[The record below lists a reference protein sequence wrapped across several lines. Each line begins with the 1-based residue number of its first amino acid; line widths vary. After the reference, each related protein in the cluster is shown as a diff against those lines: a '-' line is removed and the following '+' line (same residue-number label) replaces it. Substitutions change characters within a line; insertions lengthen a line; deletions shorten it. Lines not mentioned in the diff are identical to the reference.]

1 MGLTGLH
8 VAIAHGAGSIGVPEL
23 RPFADRWELT
33 FVVTDAGD
41 RMTDLVASSAASLGH
56 VVRVPPDAGATAV
69 VEELRPRRVDGV
81 ATFADDQL
89 LRAADLAAGLGLRST
104 PPEAARAI
112 RSKHLQRVALNDAG
126 LPRVE
131 AVYVPDPRRPPA
143 ELARLAPPV
152 VVKPE
157 FGAGSART
165 TFATTPEALD
175 SALAAAAEPVVVEEA
190 IRSAPHPVEWL
201 GDYVSVDSVVANGEV
216 RHVGICDR
224 LPSASALREA
234 GFVVPSALPEET
246 QARLCETAER
256 AIAALRVDNTMT
268 HIEIKLSTDGAGTVV
283 EVNPRLGGYVTH
295 LFERTEG
302 LSLPEAALA
311 ASCGRFELGS
321 RRPLD
326 RVALAHVVLPPLD
339 AEELVDLPSSDEL
352 RALGSVWRVDR
363 YRRPGD
369 RVDVAAGTP
378 GRVLEIWLEAPDHER
393 LRAEHLRLLDLLADR
408 VQFA

>member
-1 MGLTGLH
+1 MGLAGPH
-8 VAIAHGAGSIGVPEL
+8 VAVAHGAGSIGVPEL

-41 RMTDLVASSAASLGH
+41 RMTELVASSAASLGH
-56 VVRVPPDAGATAV
+56 VVRVPPDTGAAQL

-89 LRAADLAAGLGLRST
+89 VRAAELAAGLGLRYT
-104 PPEAARAI
+104 PPQAARTI
-112 RSKHLQRVALNDAG
+112 RSKHHQRVALNGAG
-126 LPRVE
+126 LARVE

-143 ELARLAPPV
+143 ELARLARPV

-157 FGAGSART
+157 YGAGSART
-165 TFATTPEALD
+165 TFATTREAVD
-175 SALAAAAEPVVVEEA
+175 AALTAAAEPVVVEEA
-190 IRSAPHPVEWL
+190 IRSAPHPVDWL
-201 GDYVSVDSVVANGEV
+201 GDYVSVDSVVANGQV

-224 LPSASALREA
+224 LPSATGLREA

-246 QARLCETAER
+246 QAGLRETAER
-256 AIAALRVDNTMT
+256 AIAALGIDNTMT
-268 HIEIKLSTDGAGTVV
+268 HIEIKLSADGAGTVV
-283 EVNPRLGGYVTH
+283 EANPRLGGYVTP

-302 LSLPEAALA
+302 LVLPEVALA
-311 ASCGRFELGS
+311 ASCGRVSLG
-321 RRPLD
+321 RRAAPD

-339 AEELVDLPSSDEL
+339 AEELVDVPSSDEL
-352 RALGSVWRVDR
+352 KALGSVWRVDR

-378 GRVLEIWLEAPDHER
+378 GRVLEVWLEAPDHER

-408 VQFA
+408 VVFR

>member
-1 MGLTGLH
+1 MGLAGPH

-23 RPFADRWELT
+23 RPFADRWELS

-41 RMTDLVASSAASLGH
+41 RMTELVASSAASLGH
-56 VVRVPPDAGATAV
+56 VVRVPPDAGAAAI
-69 VEELRPRRVDGV
+69 VEELRPIRVDGV

-89 LRAADLAAGLGLRST
+89 VRAAEVAAGLGLRYT
-104 PPEAARAI
+104 PPQAARTI

-126 LPRVE
+126 LARVE

-157 FGAGSART
+157 HGAGSART
-165 TFATTPEALD
+165 TFATTREAMD
-175 SALAAAAEPVVVEEA
+175 AALAAAAEPVVVEEA
-190 IRSAPHPVEWL
+190 IRSVPHPVEWL

-216 RHVGICDR
+216 RHAGICDR
-224 LPSASALREA
+224 LPSASGLREA

-246 QARLCETAER
+246 QAHLRETAER
-256 AIAALRVDNTMT
+256 AIAALGIDNTMT
-268 HIEIKLSTDGAGTVV
+268 HIEIKLSADGAGTVV
-283 EVNPRLGGYVTH
+283 EANPRLGGYVTH

-302 LSLPEAALA
+302 LSLPEIALA
-311 ASCGRFELGS
+311 ASCGRVALGP
-321 RRPLD
+321 RAARD

-339 AEELVDLPSSDEL
+339 AEELVEAPSSDEL

-408 VQFA
+408 VSFR

>member
-1 MGLTGLH
+1 MGLAGLR

-23 RPFADRWELT
+23 RPFADRWELS

-41 RMTDLVASSAASLGH
+41 RMTELVASSAASLGH
-56 VVRVPPDAGATAV
+56 VVRVPPNAGAAGI
-69 VEELRPRRVDGV
+69 VEELRPRRIDGV

-89 LRAADLAAGLGLRST
+89 VRAAELAAGLGLRYT
-104 PPEAARAI
+104 PPHAARAI
-112 RSKHLQRVALNDAG
+112 RSKHSQRVALNGAG
-126 LPRVE
+126 LARVE
-131 AVYVPDPRRPPA
+131 AVYVPDPSRPPA

-157 FGAGSART
+157 YGAGSART
-165 TFATTPEALD
+165 TFATTREAVD
-175 SALAAAAEPVVVEEA
+175 AALAAAAEPVVVEEA
-190 IRSAPHPVEWL
+190 IRSAPHPVDWL
-201 GDYVSVDSVVANGEV
+201 GDYVSVDSVVANGQV

-224 LPSASALREA
+224 LPSATGLREA

-246 QARLCETAER
+246 QAGLRKTAER
-256 AIAALRVDNTMT
+256 AIAALRIDNTMT
-268 HIEIKLSTDGAGTVV
+268 HIEIKLSADGAGTVV
-283 EVNPRLGGYVTH
+283 EANPRLGGYVTP

-302 LSLPEAALA
+302 LVLPEIALA
-311 ASCGRFELGS
+311 ASCGRIALGP
-321 RRPLD
+321 RALPD

-339 AEELVDLPSSDEL
+339 AEELVDVPSSDEL
-352 RALGSVWRVDR
+352 KALGSVWRVDR

-378 GRVLEIWLEAPDHER
+378 GRVLEVWLEAPDHER

-408 VQFA
+408 VRFS

>member
-1 MGLTGLH
+1 VH

-23 RPFADRWELT
+23 RPFADRWELA

-41 RMTDLVASSAASLGH
+41 RMTELVASSAASLGH
-56 VVRVPPDAGATAV
+56 VVRVAPDAGTAAI
-69 VEELRPRRVDGV
+69 VEELRPLRVDGV

-89 LRAADLAAGLGLRST
+89 VRAAELAAGLGLRYT
-104 PPEAARAI
+104 PPRAAWTI
-112 RSKHLQRVALNDAG
+112 RSKRLQRAALNDAG
-126 LPRVE
+126 LARVE

-143 ELARLAPPV
+143 ELARLAHPV

-157 FGAGSART
+157 YGAGSART
-165 TFATTPEALD
+165 TFATTRE
-175 SALAAAAEPVVVEEA
+175 ALAAALAAGAEPLVVEEA
-190 IRSAPHPVEWL
+190 IRSAPHPVDWL
-201 GDYVSVDSVVANGEV
+201 GDYVSVDSAVANGRV

-224 LPSASALREA
+224 LPSASGLREA

-246 QARLCETAER
+246 QARLRDTAER
-256 AIAALRVDNTMT
+256 AIAALRIDNTMT
-268 HIEIKLSTDGAGTVV
+268 HIEIKLSADGDGTIV
-283 EVNPRLGGYVTH
+283 EANPRLGGYVTH

-311 ASCGRFELGS
+311 ASCGRDGLGP
-321 RRPLD
+321 RRTPD

-352 RALGSVWRVDR
+352 KALGSVWRVDR

-378 GRVLEIWLEAPDHER
+378 GRVLEIWIEAPDHDR

-408 VQFA
+408 VRFR

>member
-1 MGLTGLH
+1 MGLAGSH

-23 RPFADRWELT
+23 RPFADRWELS

-41 RMTDLVASSAASLGH
+41 RMTELVASSAASLGH
-56 VVRVPPDAGATAV
+56 VVRVPPDAGAAAI
-69 VEELRPRRVDGV
+69 VEELRPLRVDGV

-89 LRAADLAAGLGLRST
+89 VRAAEVAAGLGLRYT
-104 PPEAARAI
+104 PPQAARTI

-126 LPRVE
+126 LARVE

-157 FGAGSART
+157 HGAGSART
-165 TFATTPEALD
+165 TFATTREAMD
-175 SALAAAAEPVVVEEA
+175 AALAAAAEPVVVEEA
-190 IRSAPHPVEWL
+190 IRSVPHPVEWL

-224 LPSASALREA
+224 LPSASGLREA

-246 QARLCETAER
+246 QARLRETAER
-256 AIAALRVDNTMT
+256 AIAALGIANTMT
-268 HIEIKLSTDGAGTVV
+268 HIEIKLSADGAGTVV
-283 EVNPRLGGYVTH
+283 EANPRLGGYVTH

-302 LSLPEAALA
+302 LSLPEIALA
-311 ASCGRFELGS
+311 ASCGRVALGP
-321 RRPLD
+321 RAAPD

-339 AEELVDLPSSDEL
+339 AEELVEAPSSDEL

-408 VQFA
+408 VSFR